1 MDLFDTSFSGIN
13 PVDDPRGKAKRRRS
27 AQRSISEG
35 EIGSAKISGRKR
47 KVVRDERPSGK
58 RPKRDADA
66 VKPKEKKIKF
76 QEQSTDRSNNLK
88 VVLLFVL
95 LAVLAVIL
103 VNYYDI
109 LDSSNPTV
117 PLRTIRKKII
127 RPPAMEKLPAEM
139 EEEAAHFTEIFMA
152 RETSTEKPEYQKK
165 TSMPV
170 TQIEPNENT
179 YTRELVPME
188 NVKSYP
194 YSIYFGSY
202 NTLDRAKKAV
212 STYEEKGLSP
222 YWVKVDLGTKGIWY
236 RIFSGY
242 FSDGKQALAFINS
255 KKLTEASVQKTK
267 YSALIGVY
275 SSKEE
280 IQEKSLALSGL
291 GYFPYVIPGIEEQSE
306 LHSGAFDTKASAKQH
321 RAELAS
327 KGIQSRIVER

>member
-1 MDLFDTSFSGIN
+1 
-13 PVDDPRGKAKRRRS
+13 
-27 AQRSISEG
+27 
-35 EIGSAKISGRKR
+35 
-47 KVVRDERPSGK
+47 
-58 RPKRDADA
+58 
-66 VKPKEKKIKF
+66 
-76 QEQSTDRSNNLK
+76 
-88 VVLLFVL
+88 

-109 LDSSNPTV
+109 LDFSDPTV
-117 PLRTIRKKII
+117 PLKTIRKKII
-127 RPPAMEKLPAEM
+127 RPPALVKPPAEM

-152 RETSTEKPEYQKK
+152 RETSTEKPDFQKEP
-165 TSMPV
+165 SISV
-170 TQIEPNENT
+170 TQIEPKANT
-179 YTRELVPME
+179 NTRELVPTE
-188 NVKSYP
+188 NVESYP

-202 NTLDRAKKAV
+202 NTLDGAKKAV
-212 STYEEKGLSP
+212 STYQGKGLSP

-280 IQEKSLALSGL
+280 IEEKSLSLSDL
-291 GYFPYVIPGIEEQSE
+291 GYCPYIIPGIEGQSE
-306 LHSGAFDTKASAKQH
+306 LHSGAFDTKTNAEQQ

-327 KGIQSRIVER
+327 KGIQSQIVER